1 MGTEVASE
9 LTKMEEWLVQNNVGD
24 KEIFVLGILIFLSL
38 IVIFIAKKYQIPIVV
53 GYVFLGILMSGDMIE
68 WLPFLSQAQK
78 EWYKFSIE
86 NIGYIT
92 NIALAFIA
100 FTIGSELSLKLLKK
114 MGKSIV
120 YIVLLEATA
129 AFTLVFL
136 AVIALGKPIYIGLLL
151 GGIASATAP
160 AATVMVL
167 KEYKAEGPLTSMI
180 LAIVAIDD
188 AIALIIFS
196 IVEPIAYARHY
207 GAEALSFLD
216 SISQPLME
224 ITFSILLGLALG
236 YLGQKVITN
245 VEDKTKKI
253 MTLVTNI
260 IIASAIAIYFDLSP
274 LITNMVVGF
283 AYRNFARKNL
293 GIADYLETMTTP
305 VYAIFFILAGTEIQL
320 SSIASLSFLLL
331 AFTYLFARMAG
342 KVGGASLGAIIGG
355 APEKIKK
362 YVGFGL
368 FPQSGVAIALAYMVQ
383 QDFASDP
390 NVGLL
395 IFNTLLFTAALTEV
409 IGPFATKYAV
419 FKAGEAHPEKT

>member
-1 MGTEVASE
+1 MNSEVVSE
-9 LTKMEEWLVQNNVGD
+9 LTRMEEWLVQNNVAD
-24 KEIFVLGILIFLSL
+24 KEIFVLAILIFLSL
-38 IVIFIAKKYQIPIVV
+38 LVIFVAKKYQIPIVV
-53 GYVFLGILMSGDMIE
+53 GYVFLGILLSGDVIE
-68 WLPFLSQAQK
+68 AIPFLSEAQK
-78 EWYKFSIE
+78 EWYLYSLESIS
-86 NIGYIT
+86 YVT
-92 NIALAFIA
+92 NLALAFIA
-100 FTIGSELSLKLLKK
+100 FTIGSELSVKILKK

-136 AVIALGKPIYIGLLL
+136 AVTALGKPIYIGMLL

-180 LAIVAIDD
+180 MAIVGIDD
-188 AIALIIFS
+188 AIALILFS

-207 GAEALSFLD
+207 GSESLSFLT
-216 SISQPLME
+216 SISHPLME
-224 ITFSILLGLALG
+224 ITFSILLGVSLG
-236 YLGQKVITN
+236 YIGQKIIVD

-260 IIASAIAIYFDLSP
+260 IVASAIAIYFNLSP

-283 AYRNFARKNL
+283 TYRNFARKNL
-293 GIADYLETMTTP
+293 GIADYLDTMTTP
-305 VYAIFFILAGTEIQL
+305 VYAIFFILAGTEIRL
-320 SSIASLSFLLL
+320 SSVASFSFLAL
-331 AFTYLFARMAG
+331 AFTYLLARMAG
-342 KVGGASLGAIIGG
+342 KVGGASLGAIIGD

-390 NVGLL
+390 QVGLL
-395 IFNTLLFTAALTEV
+395 IFNVLLFTAALTEV

-419 FKAGEAHPEKT
+419 FKAGEAQVEQK